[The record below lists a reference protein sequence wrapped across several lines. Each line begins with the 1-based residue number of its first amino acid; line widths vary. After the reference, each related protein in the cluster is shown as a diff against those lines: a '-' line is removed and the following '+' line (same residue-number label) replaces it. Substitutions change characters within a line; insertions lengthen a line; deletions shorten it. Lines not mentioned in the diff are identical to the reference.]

1 LLHARHCATNFAP
14 AQDRIF
20 ENLAPHVT
28 SGLTLSSLE
37 EAEMMSTGTSTLGW
51 KVGELAKRTG
61 LTVRTLHHY
70 EEIGLL
76 PPSERTQKGH
86 RLYGPADVERLQ
98 KIVGMRQL
106 GFSLEEIRRAL
117 DDGATLDL
125 VLDKQIQHMRQ
136 RIEMEQELCR
146 RLEAARRLL
155 RSTGKVSVDALID
168 AVELTMKI
176 ESHYSPEQ
184 LEYLKRRRAELGEH
198 RIKEVEAEWPK
209 LIAAVRAEMEKGTDP
224 SSETMKKLAAQW
236 AGLIR
241 EFTGGNE
248 GVRQAASN
256 AFASQI
262 DQPGGFQ
269 GIDRELAEYVG
280 RAIKAVKE

>member
-1 LLHARHCATNFAP
+1 
-14 AQDRIF
+14 
-20 ENLAPHVT
+20 
-28 SGLTLSSLE
+28 
-37 EAEMMSTGTSTLGW
+37 MMSTRTSTQGW

-106 GFSLEEIRRAL
+106 GFSLDEIRRAL
-117 DDGATLDL
+117 DGGATLEL

-146 RLEAARRLL
+146 RLEATRRLL
-155 RSTGKVSVDALID
+155 RSTGEVSVDALMD

-184 LEYLKRRRAELGEH
+184 LEYLKRRRAELGEA

-209 LIAAVRAEMEKGTDP
+209 LIAAVRAEMERGTDP
-224 SSETMKKLAAQW
+224 SSETMRKLAAQW

-248 GVRQAASN
+248 GVRQAASQ
-256 AFASQI
+256 ALAAQI

>member
-1 LLHARHCATNFAP
+1 
-14 AQDRIF
+14 
-20 ENLAPHVT
+20 
-28 SGLTLSSLE
+28 
-37 EAEMMSTGTSTLGW
+37 
-51 KVGELAKRTG
+51 
-61 LTVRTLHHY
+61 
-70 EEIGLL
+70 
-76 PPSERTQKGH
+76 
-86 RLYGPADVERLQ
+86 VERLQ

-106 GFSLEEIRRAL
+106 GFSLDEIRRAL
-117 DDGATLDL
+117 DGGATLEL

-155 RSTGKVSVDALID
+155 RSTGKVSVDALMD

>member
-1 LLHARHCATNFAP
+1 
-14 AQDRIF
+14 
-20 ENLAPHVT
+20 
-28 SGLTLSSLE
+28 
-37 EAEMMSTGTSTLGW
+37 
-51 KVGELAKRTG
+51 
-61 LTVRTLHHY
+61 
-70 EEIGLL
+70 
-76 PPSERTQKGH
+76 
-86 RLYGPADVERLQ
+86 VERLQ

-106 GFSLEEIRRAL
+106 GFSLDEIRRAL
-117 DDGATLDL
+117 NGGATLEL

-155 RSTGKVSVDALID
+155 RSTGKVSVDALMD

-184 LEYLKRRRAELGEH
+184 LEYLKRRRAELGEA

-209 LIAAVRAEMEKGTDP
+209 LIAAVRAEMQKGTDP
-224 SSETMKKLAAQW
+224 SSETMRKLATQW

-248 GVRQAASN
+248 GVRQAASQ
-256 AFASQI
+256 AFAAQI
-262 DQPGGFQ
+262 DKPGGFQ
-269 GIDRELAEYVG
+269 GIDKELAEYVG